1 MFLVEAIADTFVI
14 FLELTILVIFLRL
27 SLKGETGNRGI
38 GESGKRG
45 NGETGNRGNGE
56 TGNRGNGESGKRGI
70 GETGNRRIRETGMLC
85 GSQSENSQ
93 F

>member
-1 MFLVEAIADTFVI
+1 MLRN
-14 FLELTILVIFLRL
+14 LPNELDFQGLFEFTAFKGL
-27 SLKGETGNRGI
+27 SLKGGTGNRGNGETGKPGIGESGKRGI

-45 NGETGNRGNGE
+45 
-56 TGNRGNGESGKRGI
+56 I
-70 GETGNRRIRETGMLC
+70 GETGMLC